1 MGQSSRM
8 IIAASDRLQ
17 LRHFVESDLDAM
29 HAVFGDPDVMRFGPG
44 AQTREWIA
52 QWLARQI
59 EEYDR
64 RGCGLW
70 AVDVRGNPIGYCGL
84 TWFPDINGQPEV
96 EIGYRLARASWG
108 QGYATEA
115 ARLARDHAFDALGL
129 RRVIALVDP
138 GNKASIRVAEKLGMR
153 HEADVM
159 LDGYDH
165 ADRVYS
171 VERDERERAD
181 RIGSGSRAVPCRGWP
196 GSRRSRKRLADEHG
210 LGARSRRE

>member
-17 LRHFVESDLDAM
+17 LRHLVESDLDAM

-44 AQTREWIA
+44 VQTREWIA
-52 QWLARQI
+52 GWLARRI
-59 EEYDR
+59 DEYDR
-64 RGCGLW
+64 RGYGLW
-70 AVDVRGNPIGYCGL
+70 AVAVRGSTIGYCGL
-84 TWFPDINGQPEV
+84 TWFPDINGRTEI

-108 QGYATEA
+108 HGYATEA

-138 GNKASIRVAEKLGMR
+138 GNVASIRVAVKLGMR

-159 LDGYDH
+159 LAGYNH

-171 VERDERERAD
+171 IER
-181 RIGSGSRAVPCRGWP
+181 
-196 GSRRSRKRLADEHG
+196 
-210 LGARSRRE
+210 